1 MTINNYSPGDGIPPH
16 WDSHSPFEDVF
27 CSLSL
32 GSGVTMS
39 FSLKDEQRH
48 LYIKPRS
55 LLVFSEEARYIWE
68 HSISLR
74 KIDRVEDDVFF
85 RKRRVSLTFRKIRKG
100 ECNCIYTNFCDSQI
114 KKLGSITPLSDFNLN
129 TNSSNKGKIIKYIN
143 NYFSKLKINRSHSH
157 RRSQKFNRFRIFS
170 SYGNRKKARI

>member
-32 GSGVTMS
+32 ESGVTMS
-39 FSLKDEQRH
+39 FSYKDEQRH

-55 LLVFSEEARYIWE
+55 LLVFSEEARYVWE

-74 KIDRVEDDVFF
+74 KIDRVNDDVFF
-85 RKRRVSLTFRKIRKG
+85 RKRRISLTFRKIRKG
-100 ECNCIYTNFCDSQI
+100 ECNCIYTNYCDSQI
-114 KKLGSITPLSDFNLN
+114 KKLGSVTPLSEFNLN
-129 TNSSNKGKIIKYIN
+129 LNGMKSFKFLRNIYDFFIHFIFLIFLRNLISFLFKIIFLY
-143 NYFSKLKINRSHSH
+143 
-157 RRSQKFNRFRIFS
+157 
-170 SYGNRKKARI
+170 